1 MTKQLQYA
9 NEIDSFPSQ
18 IFILFKPKKRLKKKK
33 MEDKWKTL
41 YLLVFL
47 ITSQIAH
54 ESTDVKGIDWL
65 ARMLEGKVKVVMT
78 SFCTCHK

>member
-1 MTKQLQYA
+1 M
-9 NEIDSFPSQ
+9 DSPLPFSSHWK
-18 IFILFKPKKRLKKKK
+18 LAEEKVEKKK

-65 ARMLEGKVKVVMT
+65 VKMLEGKVKVVMT
-78 SFCTCHK
+78 SFSKCHT